1 MKKEDIQSVIV
12 GSAITKSENMVE
24 ELMKFK
30 EGSKMR
36 LIEEIMNEIVKLWII

>member
-1 MKKEDIQSVIV
+1 MGFAGGITLEVCKEVKKEDIQSVIV

-30 EGSKMR
+30 EV
-36 LIEEIMNEIVKLWII
+36 VK